1 MTMTEEK
8 IRIAV
13 IGGGIAGV
21 TVANALARHAHI
33 DLNVYEAAP
42 YFSERGAGIGLSNLA
57 LAALDE
63 ILPSATEL
71 LKSKAKA
78 VAVRPARIV
87 IVGTDFFNA
96 HPDVANII
104 QGLGS
109 TAGTIVCDIDED
121 SGLAM
126 NRAPLLSALLESLPA
141 EALHTN
147 QKLTSLEE
155 SSSGVRV
162 TFEDGSSRLFDAVIG
177 ADGLYSSVRRFI
189 HGAEAEQHAA
199 SPAGWWDCRNL
210 VPINKAKAM
219 LGELSFEVD
228 REYCWV
234 GDGAFIMHAVV
245 ESGTMV
251 QCVIAVVETN
261 HAQHRKRPI
270 SRETFR
276 DVFGK
281 GWQGLQVAKGMIE
294 LMLDQESPC
303 GYSIWEHKTTPSYA
317 KGCLCIMGEA
327 AHTTSPWQGAGA
339 GLAVEDALILGHLFG
354 AVSSREQVEAV
365 FKAFDGVRRPRCQ
378 SIIDS
383 GRASGQLFCG
393 QNSNIGLDP
402 VKMGEEIGTLY
413 TELDAL
419 KIDSHKQ
426 AALEQLQLF
435 LGDMS

>member
-1 MTMTEEK
+1 MTEEK

-87 IVGTDFFNA
+87 I
-96 HPDVANII
+96 
-104 QGLGS
+104 GLGS

-294 LMLDQESPC
+294 VRVNPF
-303 GYSIWEHKTTPSYA
+303 
-317 KGCLCIMGEA
+317 KGTYQ
-327 AHTTSPWQGAGA
+327 H
-339 GLAVEDALILGHLFG
+339 
-354 AVSSREQVEAV
+354 
-365 FKAFDGVRRPRCQ
+365 
-378 SIIDS
+378 
-383 GRASGQLFCG
+383 
-393 QNSNIGLDP
+393 
-402 VKMGEEIGTLY
+402 
-413 TELDAL
+413 
-419 KIDSHKQ
+419 
-426 AALEQLQLF
+426 
-435 LGDMS
+435 